1 MNTTQ
6 PCPVALDLDRDGA
19 CRVAGLATAILPAL
33 LAEFADYPVGQA
45 GLRLSGAPGLET
57 LLGAGS
63 CVGGEVEART
73 GRPMQPV
80 RAVLFDKRA
89 DRNWAPGWHQDRTI
103 AVRARH
109 DVPGYGPWSV
119 KQGICHVEPPFALIE
134 AMMTLRIHLDP
145 VDGGNAPLRIACGSH
160 RWGRVPVADVERR
173 VAGSAQAICLAEV
186 GDVWFYRTPI
196 LHASDPADG
205 RATGR
210 RVLQVDYCGQGLPA
224 PLEWLGIG

>member
-1 MNTTQ
+1 MS
-6 PCPVALDLDRDGA
+6 LDLDRDGA
-19 CRVAGLATAILPAL
+19 CRVTGFAETILPAL
-33 LAEFADYPVGQA
+33 ISEFAAYPVGQA
-45 GLRLSGAPGLET
+45 GVRLSGVPGLQI

-63 CVGGEVEART
+63 VMGGEVEARA

-89 DRNWAPGWHQDRTI
+89 DRNWALGWHQDRTI
-103 AVRARH
+103 AERARH
-109 DVPGYGPWSV
+109 DVPGYGPWSI
-119 KQGICHVEPPFALIE
+119 KQGIWHVEPPFALIG
-134 AMMTLRIHLDP
+134 AMMTVRM
-145 VDGGNAPLRIACGSH
+145 AQSR
-160 RWGRVPVADVERR
+160 
-173 VAGSAQAICLAEV
+173 QAICLAEV

-196 LHASDPADG
+196 LHASDPSDG